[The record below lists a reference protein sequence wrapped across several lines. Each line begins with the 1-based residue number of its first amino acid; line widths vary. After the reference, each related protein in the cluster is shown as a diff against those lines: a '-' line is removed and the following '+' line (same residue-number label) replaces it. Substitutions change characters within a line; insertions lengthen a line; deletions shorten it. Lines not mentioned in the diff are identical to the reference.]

1 MENAY
6 VSPTLVSPL
15 PSASRPTLDG
25 ESSLIDTSPVTDIV
39 SGSTFYL
46 SPECQ
51 GGLFERLDSYNTETN
66 DIWSLGVILVNLTCG
81 RNPWRQACPQDET
94 FRAYVHDP
102 DFLRTILP
110 ISHATNHI
118 LKGLFALDPKDRVSL
133 RTLRKLV
140 LAVDTFTMT
149 EDELRHAH
157 SAARAAAAAVRPK
170 GVVAPVVAPV
180 EPIVNVIDHNGAYA
194 HIEVDV
200 PAGHQDWSAHST
212 YADIDQNVLDQI
224 DYQQQHVRPQVVPA
238 HYAQLASSEP
248 DTPSLVGGAADPYA
262 LRPTHSRSSSSGDA
276 SLPPTPEFNPAD
288 KTQGGGAVPE
298 WNLANKKMAEQD
310 RPAYANPPH
319 IRNPFSLI

>member
-1 MENAY
+1 M
-6 VSPTLVSPL
+6 
-15 PSASRPTLDG
+15 
-25 ESSLIDTSPVTDIV
+25 
-39 SGSTFYL
+39 
-46 SPECQ
+46 
-51 GGLFERLDSYNTETN
+51 FERLVSYNTETN

-118 LKGLFALDPKDRVSL
+118 LKGLFALDPKERVSL

-140 LAVDTFTMT
+140 LAVETFTMT

-170 GVVAPVVAPV
+170 VVVAPVPVPV
-180 EPIVNVIDHNGAYA
+180 EPIANVIDHNGAYA
-194 HIEVDV
+194 HIDVDLDV
-200 PAGHQDWSAHST
+200 PSSPHGDWSAHST
-212 YADIDQNVLDQI
+212 YADLDQDVLDQI
-224 DYQQQHVRPQVVPA
+224 DYQHQQQQVARPHVIPA
-238 HYAQLASSEP
+238 HYPQHVSAETE
-248 DTPSLVGGAADPYA
+248 TPSLVGGAADPYA

-288 KTQGGGAVPE
+288 KGHGAGAVPE
-298 WNLANKKMAEQD
+298 WNLGNKKMAEQD
-310 RPAYANPPH
+310 RPIYANPTP
-319 IRNPFSLI
+319 IRNPFSLV